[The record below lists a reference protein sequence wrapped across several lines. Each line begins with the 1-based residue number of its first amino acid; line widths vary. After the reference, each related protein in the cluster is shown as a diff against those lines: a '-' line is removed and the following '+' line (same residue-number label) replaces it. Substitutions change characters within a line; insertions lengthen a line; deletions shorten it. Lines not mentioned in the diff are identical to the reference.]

1 MKKLVQVWTALLLT
15 LTLVC
20 PARAAGGL
28 TLQMQGT
35 DNVRLTLQNLGSREV
50 NSVQLELTL
59 NGSYPRAAFAS
70 DASSEQYSFCRVEE
84 ENGRTQITL
93 YVDSLRSLNQNGT
106 ATLGTLALGDDCT
119 APDTA
124 RLTILDRGLESGG
137 AEQVIPVRSDFENSG
152 GSSGGSGGESGGR
165 NYSIY
170 TSSTGHGTISVR
182 PTSARWGENV
192 TVTVRPDSGF
202 RLTELIAQSSGRRL
216 QLNDRGGGTFVFA
229 MPGDEVE
236 VRGVFEASLPF
247 RDVKEGVWFH
257 DAVAYVYEKGLM
269 SGTASGAFS
278 PDQSTSRGM
287 IVTILHRLSGSPDV
301 GSSDFKDVADGQYYA
316 RAVAWAA
323 ANGVVSGYGDGRFGP
338 NDPITREQLA
348 VILRGYARLNG
359 KDVSASADLS
369 GYSDARQIS
378 AYAREAMSWACAE
391 GLING
396 TSANTLTPAGTAT
409 RAQAAV
415 ILRGFC
421 EHVIS

>member
-1 MKKLVQVWTALLLT
+1 MKKLVQIWTALLLA
-15 LTLVC
+15 LILVC
-20 PARAAGGL
+20 PARAAGGI

-35 DNVRLTLQNLGSREV
+35 DDVRLTLQNLGSREV
-50 NSVQLELTL
+50 NSVQLELNLT
-59 NGSYPRAAFAS
+59 GSYPRAAFAT
-70 DASSEQYSFCRVEE
+70 DASSSGQYSVCRVEE
-84 ENGRTQITL
+84 ENGRTRITL
-93 YVDSLRSLNQNGT
+93 YLDSLRSLNQNGT
-106 ATLGTLALGDDCT
+106 ATLGTLALGDSCT

-137 AEQVIPVRSDFENSG
+137 AERVIPVRSGFENSG
-152 GSSGGSGGESGGR
+152 GSGGGSGGR
-165 NYSIY
+165 VYSIY
-170 TSSTGHGTISVR
+170 TSSTGRGTISVR
-182 PTSARWGENV
+182 PASARRGESI

-202 RLTELIAQSSGRRL
+202 RLTELTAQSSERRL

-236 VRGVFEASLPF
+236 VRGVFEAAFPF
-247 RDVKEGVWFH
+247 RDVREGVWFH

-269 SGTASGAFS
+269 SGTAADVFS

-287 IVTILHRLSGSPDV
+287 IVTILHRLAGSPDA
-301 GSSDFKDVADGQYYA
+301 GASDFEDVADGQYYA

-348 VILRGYARLNG
+348 VILRGYARMNG
-359 KDVSASADLS
+359 RDVSAGADLS
-369 GYSDARQIS
+369 GYSDAGRIS
-378 AYAREAMSWACAE
+378 AYARDAMSWACAE

-396 TSANTLTPAGTAT
+396 TSADTLTPAGTAT

-421 EHVIS
+421 EHVIA